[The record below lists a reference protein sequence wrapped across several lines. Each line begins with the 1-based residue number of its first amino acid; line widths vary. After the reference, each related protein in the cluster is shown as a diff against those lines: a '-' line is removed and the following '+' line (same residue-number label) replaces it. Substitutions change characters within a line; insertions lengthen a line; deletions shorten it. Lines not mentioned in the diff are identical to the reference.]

1 MKKVTGEKAKEIA
14 KKRKANPHYKAMR
27 MERRKAAFL
36 KAFPE
41 IGTLTGTAK
50 AVGFAMRSHY
60 KWMES
65 DPDYA
70 EAFQEAKIAAAERLE
85 LEATRRAVDG
95 VDEPVWYKGENVGHQ
110 KKYSDTLLIFLLKGA
125 MPEKYKERFEHSTTE
140 DGMHVKVDLNLLSD
154 KELKELEEVL
164 EKIEVRGDAT
174 SS

>member
-1 MKKVTGEKAKEIA
+1 MKKVTGKQAKEIV
-14 KKRKANPHYKAMR
+14 KKRKANPHYQEIRTA
-27 MERRKAAFL
+27 RRKAAFL

-50 AVGFAMRSHY
+50 TLGFAIRSHY
-60 KWMES
+60 LWMER
-65 DPDYA
+65 DEEYA
-70 EAFQEAKIAAAERLE
+70 AAFQEAKLAAAERLE

-95 VDEPVWYKGENVGHQ
+95 VDEPVWYKGEKVGHQ

-164 EKIEVRGDAT
+164 AKIEVGGDAA